1 MKAIAVIGPIG
12 SGKSHISNMLS
23 RNVFNAD
30 KEVIKIYKKNK
41 KCYKLLNRSFPNY
54 VKKFPIDKKDL
65 QKIILENEKNIIRIG
80 EIVHPFVRTKLKK
93 FLKKNIKKKLVV
105 LDIPLL
111 LENKIKVKNLIL
123 VYVDAKKSKI
133 IKKLKERPNFNKK
146 LYKIMHEKQFNSKLK
161 KKNSDY
167 IIKNNFTMKF
177 VEKQLNDLK
186 KDITIR

>member
-1 MKAIAVIGPIG
+1 MKVIAVIGPIG

-30 KEVIKIYKKNK
+30 KEVINIYKKNK

-54 VKKFPIDKKDL
+54 VNKFPIDKKDL
-65 QKIILENEKNIIRIG
+65 QKIILKNVKNIIKIG
-80 EIVHPFVRTKLKK
+80 EIVHPFVRIKLKK

-123 VYVDAKKSKI
+123 VYVYAKKSKI

-146 LYKIMHEKQFNSKLK
+146 LYKIMDEKQFNSKLK
-161 KKNSDY
+161 KKSSDY
-167 IIKNNFTMKF
+167 IIKNNFTMKY

-186 KDITIR
+186 KDIAI